1 MTSNSAA
8 VKLPLLL
15 SELEDSLLFDRDLE
29 KEKVFL
35 FEDGKERG
43 QDQFDART
51 AKNSRIHMNKVRF
64 FYRQYFFWTLGMMR
78 IA

>member
-43 QDQFDART
+43 QDQFDCEDG
-51 AKNSRIHMNKVRF
+51 KK
-64 FYRQYFFWTLGMMR
+64 Q
-78 IA
+78 